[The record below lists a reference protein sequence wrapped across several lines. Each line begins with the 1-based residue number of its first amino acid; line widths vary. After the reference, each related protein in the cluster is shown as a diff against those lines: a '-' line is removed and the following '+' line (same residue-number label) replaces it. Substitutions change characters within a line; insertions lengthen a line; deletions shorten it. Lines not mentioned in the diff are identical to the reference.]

1 MTKEITVTV
10 SGVPGCG
17 KTTIAAEV
25 FRHLESMG
33 FTVVLDD
40 VDVECACDHPH
51 LQPSRLDAIRPTRKI
66 TVRTQNTRRPPP
78 VNPEGK

>member
-1 MTKEITVTV
+1 MFREITVTV

-25 FRHLESMG
+25 FRHLEALG

-40 VDVECACDHPH
+40 VDVEYACDYPH
-51 LQPSRLDAIRPTRKI
+51 LQPSRLKMIRPTRKI
-66 TVRTQNTRRPPP
+66 TVRTQCPRREPT
-78 VNPEGK
+78 VNPGGK